1 MAEAG
6 LVKLDEHWITVTP
19 KGRRLVRNVCMV
31 FDAYLSQAVSH
42 NKFSRVI

>member
-6 LVKLDEHWITVTP
+6 LVKLDEHWITP
-19 KGRRLVRNVCMV
+19 RGRRLVRNVCMV